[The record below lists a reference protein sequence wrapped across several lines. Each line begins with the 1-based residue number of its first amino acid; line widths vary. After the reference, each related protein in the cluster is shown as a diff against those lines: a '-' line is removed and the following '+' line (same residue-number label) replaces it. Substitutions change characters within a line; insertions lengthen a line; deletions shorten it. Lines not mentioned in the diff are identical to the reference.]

1 MNRDGPLN
9 DYQGEPRIGRPDV
22 NEPEAS
28 DAVLAVRCQLGDAD
42 AWEALVRRWHPRLS
56 RFIARMLSDG
66 AAVDDVLQ
74 TVWLRVVRSLV
85 QLKEPERLAAWL
97 YGVARRTV
105 ADRFRE
111 QYRRP
116 PADEIVEIPDWDGG
130 PDMLAVVDEVEASLG
145 RLHPADREAVV
156 LHYLE
161 ELPVAEV
168 AEVCGVPPGTI
179 KSRLHRARRILQ
191 STLT

>member
-1 MNRDGPLN
+1 
-9 DYQGEPRIGRPDV
+9 
-22 NEPEAS
+22 
-28 DAVLAVRCQLGDAD
+28 
-42 AWEALVRRWHPRLS
+42 
-56 RFIARMLSDG
+56 MLSDG
-66 AAVDDVLQ
+66 AAVDDVVQ

-105 ADRFRE
+105 ADRFR
-111 QYRRP
+111 QLYRRL
-116 PADEIVEIPDWDGG
+116 PADEVGEIPDWDSGLE
-130 PDMLAVVDEVEASLG
+130 MLAVVDEVEAGLG